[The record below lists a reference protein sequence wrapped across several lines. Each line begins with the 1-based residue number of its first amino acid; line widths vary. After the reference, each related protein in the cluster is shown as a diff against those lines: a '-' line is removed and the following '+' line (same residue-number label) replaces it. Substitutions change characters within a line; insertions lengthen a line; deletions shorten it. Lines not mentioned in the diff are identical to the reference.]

1 MYALAI
7 NGSPRKGGNTE
18 QLLKTVLSELKD
30 ADWEIELVVYIGKNK
45 NSGNGNG

>member
-1 MYALAI
+1 V
-7 NGSPRKGGNTE
+7 GNTE